1 MYSSIMKGIDS
12 VALPVVC
19 KGEPEALIKALLR
32 KEPSERSPMLS
43 GGAQNIKDADWY
55 KGFDWAAMKC
65 LWLEPPF
72 RPQVRSSV
80 DLANFADAEQAE
92 MPTFLPY
99 TDDGTGWDKDFAS

>member
-32 KEPSERSPMLS
+32 KEPSQRSPMLS

-55 KGFDWAAMKC
+55 KGFDWVAMKC
-65 LWLEPPF
+65 LSLEPPYK
-72 RPQVRSSV
+72 PKVKSKV
-80 DLANFADAEQAE
+80 DTANFIAEEAD
-92 MPTFLPY
+92 MPPHLQY
-99 TDDGTGWDKDFAS
+99 TDDGTDWDKDFAS